1 MYMKA
6 LVLAGLA
13 PQADLI
19 KELKS
24 RGITTVLADW
34 NENPP
39 ARAVADIFYQE
50 STLDIPKIT
59 EIAKKEKVD
68 FVLTVCTDQALLTV
82 AKVSEELGLPCYIDY
97 KTALNVTNKQYMKKI
112 FMEKGIPTAQY
123 VIFGEGELTAESV
136 SHLRYPVIV
145 KPVDCNSSK
154 GVKRA
159 DNFAE
164 LEEAFNIAWKLS
176 RTQTAVIEE
185 FVVGNELSV
194 DAWVEDGKAEVHCI
208 TTLEKAPYGDR
219 FVITRGRYPAS
230 ETDVI
235 KEKIRDAAQKIAD
248 AFDLKNCPM
257 LIQLMYANDEIY
269 VLEFSARTGG
279 GGKHNTIRRRCGVD
293 VIKGVVDLT
302 LGIKPDVKKKFDDT
316 NYLIGTY
323 FYTYPGVFD
332 HAEGLDE
339 LVQEGIIL
347 KYGVAAKKGDV
358 LAGRVESSGDRV
370 GAFTVYADNGET
382 AKKNYLLAK
391 DRIHLYDAEGRDL
404 LRHEILDDIVFD
416 C

>member
-1 MYMKA
+1 MKA
-6 LVLAGLA
+6 LVLAGQT

-19 KELKS
+19 MELKS

-39 ARAVADIFYQE
+39 AKAVADIFYQE

-59 EIAKKEKVD
+59 EIAIKEKVD
-68 FVLTVCTDQALLTV
+68 FILTVCTDQALLTV

-97 KTALNVTNKQYMKKI
+97 QTALNVTNKQYMKKI

-123 VIFGEGELTAESV
+123 VILGEGELTAESV

-159 DNFAE
+159 DTFAE
-164 LEEAFNIAWKLS
+164 LEEAFNVAWKLS

-219 FVITRGRYPAS
+219 FVITRGRYPAG
-230 ETDVI
+230 ETEEVR
-235 KEKIRDAAQKIAD
+235 EKIRNAVQMIAD
-248 AFDLKNCPM
+248 AFGLKNTPM
-257 LIQLMYANDEIY
+257 LVQLMYANNEIY

-302 LGIKPDVKKKFDDT
+302 LGIKPDVRKKFEDT
-316 NYLIGTY
+316 KCLIGTY

-332 HAEGLDE
+332 HAEGLEE
-339 LVQEGIIL
+339 LKEAGII
-347 KYGVAAKKGDV
+347 YAYRISVEKGEM

-370 GAFTVYADNGET
+370 GAFTVYADN
-382 AKKNYLLAK
+382 AKTVQENYMMAK
-391 DRIHLYDAEGRDL
+391 DRIHLYDTDGRDI
-404 LRHEILDDIVFD
+404 LRHDILDAIEF
-416 C
+416 